1 MKDEDTQH
9 PLPAVG
15 SVVATACKGTIRYE
29 KNVPTLVYKGQRL
42 FFCLP
47 TCKRSFQY
55 DPKTS
60 CLAGDPLLDNQ

>member
-55 DPKTS
+55 DPNTS

>member
-15 SVVATACKGTIRYE
+15 FVVATACKGTIRYE

-47 TCKRSFQY
+47 ICMRSFQY